1 MNQIQDDKQRDQ
13 DQDNSHRKRGVLRRS
28 VDTLGAVHDNLA
40 VFRHIK
46 RHGVLDGDMDAIRI
60 LSQIDDIDH
69 ILDNLTECQR
79 NNGQIVA
86 SQP

>member
-40 VFRHIK
+40 VFRH
-46 RHGVLDGDMDAIRI
+46 GDMDAIRI